1 MSDERPVTTTDAGIP
16 AASDEFS
23 LTVCPGRPT
32 VLHDAYVKDG
42 PLAYR
47 HAGSQPTYA
56 PNSYGGPQAD
66 PDRARDPGWWIEAA
80 EIGRYAYEEHAEDD
94 DFIQPRALYRD
105 VMTDTDQE
113 HLITNIV
120 SHVKAGVKPHL
131 VPRVIEY
138 WRSVHPDLGGQVAK
152 QLNGG

>member
-1 MSDERPVTTTDAGIP
+1 VPRQADR
-16 AASDEFS
+16 AARR
-23 LTVCPGRPT
+23 LCQGRPLGLPARR
-32 VLHDAYVKDG
+32 VAADLRAE
-42 PLAYR
+42 LLRR
-47 HAGSQPTYA
+47 H
-56 PNSYGGPQAD
+56 QAD

-94 DFIQPRALYRD
+94 EFVQPRALYRD

-120 SHVKAGVKPHL
+120 SHVKAGVKPHV

-138 WRSVHPDLGGQVAK
+138 WRSVHPGWAGSKAAEWRLTAH
-152 QLNGG
+152 